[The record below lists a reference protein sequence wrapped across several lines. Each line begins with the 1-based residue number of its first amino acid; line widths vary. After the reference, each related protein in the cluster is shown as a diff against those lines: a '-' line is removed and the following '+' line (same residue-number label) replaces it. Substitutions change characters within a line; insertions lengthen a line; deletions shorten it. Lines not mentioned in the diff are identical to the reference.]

1 MKNRI
6 LMLTKGGIQELINS
20 DMILYVRVNR
30 THSIIK
36 LSDGR
41 SQAIALSLKQFEKY
55 LPPDLFCRT
64 HRSYIVALD
73 HVKSVH
79 QGSIT
84 LTGKEEV
91 PLSEDFRKVFYSHFV
106 VISEKAEKMEK
117 PEMLS

>member
-1 MKNRI
+1 
-6 LMLTKGGIQELINS
+6 MLAKGGIQELINS
-20 DMILYVRVNR
+20 DMIIYVKVNR
-30 THSIIK
+30 TYSIIK
-36 LSDGR
+36 FSDGR

-73 HVKSVH
+73 HVRSVYK
-79 QGSIT
+79 GTIT

-91 PLSEDFRKVFYSHFV
+91 PLSEDFRKAFYSHFV
-106 VISEKAEKMEK
+106 VISEKREETVK